1 MKKVLCEKN
10 HYYDAD
16 RYDACPHCARAR
28 AFLEKTAQ
36 QPQGGALPPEADTE
50 AEAYWSM
57 ERLRSRRAVQPEAAA
72 YEAPAGEA
80 ASGAPDMRTMAMLEP
95 ELTAGP
101 FFPAEPA
108 AETLPAEPE
117 QAALHEDVPPVRTN
131 TPAPPDD
138 GRTHVLYTDVLS
150 GVEPVVGWLVCV
162 KGVQQ
167 GASFPL
173 IGGRNRVGRA
183 ADMDVVLPSDQE
195 ISRNTHCVIT
205 FDPASEAFYLQS
217 GESRGLTYLNG
228 ELLLAPQPL
237 KAHDKIRAGAT
248 TLLFVPLCGAQFHW
262 RDYLG
267 EERQ

>member
-28 AFLEKTAQ
+28 AFSEKTAQ
-36 QPQGGALPPEADTE
+36 QPQSGALLPEADRE

-57 ERLRSRRAVQPEAAA
+57 EQLRGRRAVQPETAKYEPPAEAAA
-72 YEAPAGEA
+72 P
-80 ASGAPDMRTMAMLEP
+80 GAPDMRTMAMLEP
-95 ELTAGP
+95 EQTARP
-101 FFPAEPA
+101 FFPFEPA
-108 AETLPAEPE
+108 AEPE
-117 QAALHEDVPPVRTN
+117 QATPRADVPTVRTD

-138 GRTHVLYTDVLS
+138 SRTHVLYTDVPS
-150 GVEPVVGWLVCV
+150 GVEPVAGWLVCI
-162 KGVQQ
+162 KGAQQ
-167 GASFPL
+167 GTSFPL
-173 IGGRNRVGRA
+173 IGGRNRIGRA
-183 ADMDVVLPSDQE
+183 VDMDVVLPSDQE

-205 FDPASEAFYLQS
+205 YDPASEAFYLQS

-228 ELLLAPQPL
+228 ELLLAPQLL
-237 KAHDKIRAGAT
+237 KAHDQIRAGAT

-267 EERQ
+267 EERR

>member
-16 RYDACPHCARAR
+16 RYDTCPHCACAR

-36 QPQGGALPPEADTE
+36 QPQSGAPPLEAGTE

-57 ERLRSRRAVQPEAAA
+57 EQLRGRRAVQSEAAA
-72 YEAPAGEA
+72 YEGPAEA
-80 ASGAPDMRTMAMLEP
+80 ASDAPVMRTMAMLEP
-95 ELTAGP
+95 ERIAEP
-101 FFPAEPA
+101 FFPAEPT
-108 AETLPAEPE
+108 AEPLPAEPE
-117 QAALHEDVPPVRTN
+117 RTLPRTEIQEDRTDA
-131 TPAPPDD
+131 PAPSDD
-138 GRTHVLYTDVLS
+138 GRTHVLYTDAQC
-150 GVEPVVGWLVCV
+150 GIEPVVGCLVCV
-162 KGVQQ
+162 KGAQQ

-173 IGGRNRVGRA
+173 IGGRNRIGRA
-183 ADMDVVLPSDQE
+183 ADMDIVLSSDQE

-237 KAHDKIRAGAT
+237 KAHDLIRAGAT
-248 TLLFVPLCGAQFHW
+248 TLLFMPLCGAQFHW

-267 EERQ
+267 EDQQ

>member
-36 QPQGGALPPEADTE
+36 QPQGGRAAAGGGHGSGSILEHGA
-50 AEAYWSM
+50 AA
-57 ERLRSRRAVQPEAAA
+57 RQARRAARKRAA

-138 GRTHVLYTDVLS
+138 GRTHVALH
-150 GVEPVVGWLVCV
+150 
-162 KGVQQ
+162 
-167 GASFPL
+167 
-173 IGGRNRVGRA
+173 RRA
-183 ADMDVVLPSDQE
+183 K
-195 ISRNTHCVIT
+195 R
-205 FDPASEAFYLQS
+205 
-217 GESRGLTYLNG
+217 R
-228 ELLLAPQPL
+228 
-237 KAHDKIRAGAT
+237 
-248 TLLFVPLCGAQFHW
+248 
-262 RDYLG
+262 
-267 EERQ
+267 

>member
-57 ERLRSRRAVQPEAAA
+57 EQLRGRRAVQPEAAA
-72 YEAPAGEA
+72 YESAAEA
-80 ASGAPDMRTMAMLEP
+80 AAPGALDMRTMAMLEP
-95 ELTAGP
+95 EPTAGP

-108 AETLPAEPE
+108 AEPE
-117 QAALHEDVPPVRTN
+117 QATPCADVPPVRKD

-138 GRTHVLYTDVLS
+138 GCTHVLYTDVPG

-162 KGVQQ
+162 KGAQQ

-173 IGGRNRVGRA
+173 IGGRNRIGRA
-183 ADMDVVLPSDQE
+183 ADMDVVLPTDQE

-205 FDPASEAFYLQS
+205 YDPASEAFYLQS

-237 KAHDKIRAGAT
+237 KAHDLIRAGAT
-248 TLLFVPLCGAQFHW
+248 TLLFVPLCGEQFHW
-262 RDYLG
+262 SDYLG

>member
-16 RYDACPHCARAR
+16 RYDTCPHCARAR
-28 AFLEKTAQ
+28 AFLEKTEQ
-36 QPQGGALPPEADTE
+36 QPQSGALPPEVDTE

-57 ERLRSRRAVQPEAAA
+57 EQLRGRRAVQPEAA
-72 YEAPAGEA
+72 YEAPTEDA
-80 ASGAPDMRTMAMLEP
+80 ASGAPDMRTVAMLEP

-101 FFPAEPA
+101 FFPAEPD
-108 AETLPAEPE
+108 AEPLNAEPE
-117 QAALHEDVPPVRTN
+117 QAKARADVPPVRTDI
-131 TPAPPDD
+131 PAPPDD
-138 GRTHVLYTDVLS
+138 GRTHVLYTDVP
-150 GVEPVVGWLVCV
+150 GGIEPVVGWLVCI
-162 KGVQQ
+162 KGAQQ

-173 IGGRNRVGRA
+173 IGGRNRIGRA

-237 KAHDKIRAGAT
+237 KAHDQIRAGAT

-262 RDYLG
+262 SDHLG
-267 EERQ
+267 EERR

>member
-57 ERLRSRRAVQPEAAA
+57 EQLRGRRAVQP
-72 YEAPAGEA
+72 EA

-228 ELLLAPQPL
+228 